1 METTNTRQEKI
12 KYTMCS
18 TGSCCPV
25 LTEIENDKFTITDDF
40 EGTVVLTKGELNLLK
55 NFLNTNLKD

>member
-1 METTNTRQEKI
+1 
-12 KYTMCS
+12 MCS